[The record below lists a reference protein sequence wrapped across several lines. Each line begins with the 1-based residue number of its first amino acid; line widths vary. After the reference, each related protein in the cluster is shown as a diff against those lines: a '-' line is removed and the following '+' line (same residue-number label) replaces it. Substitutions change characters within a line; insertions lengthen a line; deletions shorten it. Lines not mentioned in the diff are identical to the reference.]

1 MADGWGSNDAWGAS
15 SGGDTWGAGATSQ
28 PSGFG
33 DEGEKKKKGCFKCG
47 EEGHMSRECPNPGQE
62 RPKRGC
68 FNCGEEGHSKADC
81 PNPAKERGGNKGC
94 FKCGEEGH
102 SKADCPQAG
111 DGGGSNSCFKC
122 KSTEHMAKDCE
133 LPDKCRNCQQEGH
146 MTKECPNPEKCRRCG
161 EEGHKVAECTQE
173 EKTRVIENEDGT
185 KREIYIP
192 TILEDDK
199 LFDQGIASGINF
211 AKYDKIQVKLT
222 GENGPKPLK
231 SFEDANLRQLIMD
244 NLKKSGYSTPT
255 PVQKYAIPCIR
266 AKRDLMA
273 CAQTGSGKTAAFLL
287 PIIHTLLEEGCE
299 PTPGESPQRVH
310 AVIVAPTRELVIQIN
325 DEARKFSCGSMI
337 KSINIYGGTSTGFQ
351 LSNLFKGCNILVATP
366 GRLMDFVDK
375 GKISFESVKY
385 LVLDEADRMLDMGF
399 MPEITRITS
408 SGNMPAKTERQT
420 LMFSATFPEQVQVL
434 AFDLLNTNYLFLTI
448 GVVGGACDDV
458 EQKVYEVDKFA
469 KREKLME
476 IVNNVGTD
484 RTMVFVETKKNAD
497 FLATYLCGEGLPT
510 TSIHG
515 DRLQREREEA
525 LRDFKTGKMPII
537 VATGVASRGLDIR
550 DVKHVINYDLPKEIE
565 EYVHRIG
572 RTGRLGN
579 TGKATSFFDPSRAED
594 QGLAQFLTKILSD
607 ANQEVPDFLAGGG
620 MSGGAS
626 FGGFGGKD
634 IRAGANNNVA
644 EDEDWG

>member
-1 MADGWGSNDAWGAS
+1 MADWGASDGWGAS
-15 SGGDTWGAGATSQ
+15 SGGDGWGATETKS
-28 PSGFG
+28 SGFDDG
-33 DEGEKKKKGCFKCG
+33 DKKKKGCFKCG
-47 EEGHMSRECPNPGQE
+47 QEGHMSRECPNPGE
-62 RPKRGC
+62 DRPKR
-68 FNCGEEGHSKADC
+68 
-81 PNPAKERGGNKGC
+81 GC

-102 SKADCPQAG
+102 SKAECPQAG

-133 LPDKCRNCQQEGH
+133 LPDKCRNCQEEGH
-146 MTKECPNPEKCRRCG
+146 QTKDCPNPEKCRRCG
-161 EEGHKVAECTQE
+161 QEGHKVAECSEE
-173 EKTRVIENEDGT
+173 EKTRVIENDDGT

-192 TILEDDK
+192 TILGDEK
-199 LFDQGIASGINF
+199 LFEQGITSGINF
-211 AKYDKIQVKLT
+211 TKYDKIPVKLT
-222 GENGPKPLK
+222 GDNAPRPLK
-231 SFEDANLRQLIMD
+231 SFDDANLRELLKE
-244 NLKKSGYSTPT
+244 NLKKSGYQMPT

-299 PTPGESPQRVH
+299 PTAGESPQRPH
-310 AVIVAPTRELVIQIN
+310 AVIVAPTRELVVQIN
-325 DEARKFSCGSMI
+325 DEARKFASGSMI
-337 KSINIYGGTSTGFQ
+337 KAVNIYGGTSTGFQ

-385 LVLDEADRMLDMGF
+385 LILDEADRMLDMGF
-399 MPEITRITS
+399 LPEVTRITS
-408 SGNMPAKTERQT
+408 SGNMPGKGDRQT
-420 LMFSATFPEQVQVL
+420 LMFSATFPESVQVL
-434 AFDLLNTNYLFLTI
+434 AFDLLKDYLFLTI

-458 EQKVYEVDKFA
+458 EQKVYEVEKFS

-476 IVNNVGTD
+476 ILSDVGTN

-497 FLATYLCGEGLPT
+497 FLATYLCGEGLPA

-525 LRDFKTGKMPII
+525 LRDFKTGRTPII
-537 VATGVASRGLDIR
+537 VATGVASRGLDIKE
-550 DVKHVINYDLPKEIE
+550 VKHVINYDLPKEIE

-579 TGKATSFFDPSRAED
+579 TGKATSFYDPSRSED
-594 QGLAQFLTKILSD
+594 QALGQYLVKILSD
-607 ANQEVPDFLAGGG
+607 SQQEVPDFLAGGASG
-620 MSGGAS
+620 GGAS
-626 FGGFGGKD
+626 FAGGFGGKD
-634 IRAGANNNVA
+634 IRSGASNNVA
-644 EDEDWG
+644 DEEDWG

>member
-1 MADGWGSNDAWGAS
+1 MGDWGASDGWGAS
-15 SGGDTWGAGATSQ
+15 SGGDAWGASETTGA
-28 PSGFG
+28 G
-33 DEGEKKKKGCFKCG
+33 D
-47 EEGHMSRECPNPGQE
+47 SD
-62 RPKRGC
+62 RPKRDGPPKKRGC

-81 PNPAKERGGNKGC
+81 PNPAKEREGKKGC

-102 SKADCPQAG
+102 NKADCPQAG
-111 DGGGSNSCFKC
+111 ESGGGSSNACFKC
-122 KSTEHMAKDCE
+122 KSTEHMARDCDI
-133 LPDKCRNCQQEGH
+133 PD
-146 MTKECPNPEKCRRCG
+146 KCRRCG
-161 EEGHKVAECTQE
+161 QEGHKVAECTEE

-192 TILEDDK
+192 TILDDDK
-199 LFDQGIASGINF
+199 LFDQGVSSGINF
-211 AKYDKIQVKLT
+211 SKYDKIPVKLT

-231 SFEDANLRQLIMD
+231 SFDDANLRQLLKD
-244 NLKKSGYSTPT
+244 NLNKSHYKTPT

-266 AKRDLMA
+266 NKRDLMA

-299 PTPGESPQRVH
+299 PTPGESPQRPH

-325 DEARKFSCGSMI
+325 DEARKFASGSMI
-337 KSINIYGGTSTGFQ
+337 KACNAYGGTSTGFQ
-351 LSNLFKGCNILVATP
+351 LAAIFRGCNILVATP

-399 MPEITRITS
+399 LPEITRITS
-408 SGNMPAKTERQT
+408 SGNMPAKGERQT
-420 LMFSATFPEQVQVL
+420 LMFSATFPEQVQIL
-434 AFDLLNTNYLFLTI
+434 AFDLLQDYLFLTI

-458 EQKVYEVDKFA
+458 AQKVYEVDKFA

-476 IVNNVGTD
+476 ILNNVGTD

-497 FLATYLCGEGLPT
+497 FLATYLCGEGLPA

-525 LRDFKTGKMPII
+525 LRDFKSGRMPII
-537 VATGVASRGLDIR
+537 VATGVASRGLDIKE
-550 DVKHVINYDLPKEIE
+550 VKHVVNYDLPKEIE

-579 TGKATSFFDPSRAED
+579 TGKATSFYDPGRSED
-594 QGLAQFLTKILSD
+594 QGLAQALTKILSD
-607 ANQEVPDFLAGGG
+607 AQQEVPDFLASGGSG
-620 MSGGAS
+620 GGAS
-626 FGGFGGKD
+626 FGGGGFGGKD
-634 IRAGANNNVA
+634 IRSGAANNVA
-644 EDEDWG
+644 DEEDWG